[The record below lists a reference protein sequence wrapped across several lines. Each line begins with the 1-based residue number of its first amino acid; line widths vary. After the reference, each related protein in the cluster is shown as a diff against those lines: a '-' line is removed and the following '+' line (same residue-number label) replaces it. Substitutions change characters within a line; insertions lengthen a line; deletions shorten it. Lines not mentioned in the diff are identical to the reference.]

1 MVQLYYTNVLTYIQ
15 YINTF
20 KLYLSIRQIKTTTGF
35 GGCIWMM
42 INECYM
48 IYCSEQTFS
57 LYSGLTVEQYIFP
70 KTVKPVSSYT

>member
-1 MVQLYYTNVLTYIQ
+1 MMTNEY
-15 YINTF
+15 
-20 KLYLSIRQIKTTTGF
+20 
-35 GGCIWMM
+35 
-42 INECYM
+42 YM

>member
-15 YINTF
+15 YINTS
-20 KLYLSIRQIKTTTGF
+20 KLYLSIRQIKKLQLDLEVA
-35 GGCIWMM
+35 WMM

-70 KTVKPVSSYT
+70 KTV

>member
-15 YINTF
+15 YINTS
-20 KLYLSIRQIKTTTGF
+20 KLSFQLDKLKLQLDLEVA
-35 GGCIWMM
+35 WMV

>member
-15 YINTF
+15 YINTS

-35 GGCIWMM
+35 GGCM
-42 INECYM
+42 ECYM